1 MKKFYFLGLFVCL
14 LLLPWGVWAQTRTI
28 TGKVTSASNGE
39 TLPGVSILLK
49 GTTNGT
55 VSDFEGNFRLN
66 VPVKGGTLVF
76 SFVGYQTQEV
86 PLTEKNVYNVSLHE
100 NVTKLNEVV
109 VSALGFKQQK
119 DQMGTAVSVVN
130 PQEITSSGEVN
141 LINSLSAKASNVKIS
156 VTNGDPGAG
165 SNIRIRGANTITGS
179 NQPLIIVDGVPVD
192 NSTTYGGGNNITGG
206 RTGGTSQESRL
217 NDINP
222 DDIQSVQVLKG
233 AAAASLWGSRAAN
246 GVIVITT
253 KRGRAGKLHMGYKFT
268 TSFDQVSQRI
278 PMQHTWGQGRGG
290 KYSPTKSESWG
301 DYIPDRAGGDD
312 VFDKS
317 GKHFV
322 AEDGTIY
329 YPIKT
334 KNSKATFVDSNWDA
348 VFHTGVT
355 TQHNLNLSGGTDKL
369 NFYFSLGRL
378 DQNGI
383 IRESYYNRTNL
394 RLNTNFH
401 IVKWLSGSIKAAYNH
416 DNSNRIQQSSN
427 TAGLMLGLLRNP
439 PDFDIRDY
447 IGTYVDNSGAEFPLR
462 HRSYRNYIGSSQH
475 PHYNNPMWTI
485 YQQLATTKVDR
496 IIFVP
501 EINIIPL
508 EWLRFTLR
516 GGVDTYGDHRLYFFP
531 IGSAGSRNNGTM
543 GQDVIWNMETNF
555 DAIAMGNFHLGKNI
569 SLQATLGFNVN
580 DRRRKSN
587 YAELN
592 GFLVNARKHTTDLN
606 TAAENSTIS
615 NYQRQILSNRGY
627 LILSFHLFN
636 QLFVTLSGTGE
647 AASTIKGNYYYPS
660 VEAAWQAS
668 KILNLDPAKMSF
680 LKIRASWGKVGTQ
693 PGAYHFQNLA
703 ESGFTYSSYSDP
715 LDIELFGGG
724 FRLDNNKGTPDLKP
738 EIKTEWEVGAD
749 MRFLNNNLTLSMTYY
764 QNRINDIL
772 INVGLTTSSGF
783 DTQYDNAASMKNH
796 GFEATLDYT
805 IFHKKNW
812 DIGIYSNFGLNRNEV
827 LSLKGTNTINLS
839 PGASVSS
846 RAIVGYPLGELYGTS
861 AQVDANGKYVLN
873 SNGFPILTPSPVP
886 LGDPNPKWRG
896 GFGFRAKWK
905 GISLDVLFDHSQGGV
920 FSPRTLW
927 VLRRFGT
934 TQETANRF
942 TTSQDLVDYAGK
954 VIPAGT
960 TVRGNVAD
968 FGGGPVLLDE
978 SWYRTGIGG
987 GFGDNQAY
995 NFSIKDATFTKLKQ
1009 LTLSYTLNNKRFQQK
1024 SHLNSLV
1031 FAVTGRDLF
1040 LWSHI
1045 EGIDPEIS
1053 QTGVGNAIGLDYFT
1067 NPTTRSVLFSIAV
1080 NY

>member
-1 MKKFYFLGLFVCL
+1 MKKFYFFWLFACL
-14 LLLPWGVWAQTRTI
+14 LMLPWAAWAQTRTI

-66 VPVKGGTLVF
+66 VPAKGGTLVF

-86 PLTEKNVYNVSLHE
+86 PLTEKNVYNVSLRE

-119 DQMGTAVSVVN
+119 DQMGTSVSVVR
-130 PQEITSSGEVN
+130 PEEITNSGEVN
-141 LINSLSAKASNVKIS
+141 LINALTAKASNVKIS
-156 VTNGDPGAG
+156 TTNGDPGAG

-206 RTGGTSQESRL
+206 RTGGTSQQSRL

-222 DDIQSVQVLKG
+222 DDIQSIQVLKG

-253 KRGRAGKLHMGYKFT
+253 KRGRAGKLHMSYKFT
-268 TSFDQVSQRI
+268 SSFDQVSQRI

-290 KYSPTKSESWG
+290 VYSPTKSESWG
-301 DYIPDRAGGDD
+301 DYIPDRAGGED
-312 VFDKS
+312 VFNKT

-322 AEDGTIY
+322 AEDGTVY
-329 YPIKT
+329 YPIVT
-334 KNSKATFVDSNWDA
+334 KNSKSTFVDSNWDA

-355 TQHNLNLSGGTDKL
+355 MQHNLSLSGGTEKI
-369 NFYFSLGRL
+369 NFFFSLGRL

-383 IRESYYNRTNL
+383 IRNSYYDRTNL

-447 IGTYVDNSGAEFPLR
+447 IGTYVDNSGTEFPLR

-485 YQQLATTKVDR
+485 NQQLATSKVDR

-555 DAIAMGNFHLGKNI
+555 DAIAMGNFHLAKDI

-615 NYQRQILSNRGY
+615 NYQRRILSNRGY

-636 QLFVTLSGTGE
+636 QLYVTLSGTGE

-660 VEAAWQAS
+660 VEAAWQVS
-668 KILNLDPAKMSF
+668 KILNLDPAKLSF
-680 LKIRASWGKVGTQ
+680 LKVRASWGKVGTQ

-749 MRFLNNNLTLSMTYY
+749 MRFFNNNLTLSMTYY

-796 GFEATLDYT
+796 GFEATMDYT
-805 IFHKKNW
+805 IFHKKDWN
-812 DIGIYSNFGLNRNEV
+812 IGVYANFGLNRNEV
-827 LSLKGTNTINLS
+827 LSLKGTNTIDLS

-861 AQVDANGKYVLN
+861 SQRDANGKFILDA
-873 SNGFPILTPSPVP
+873 NGFPILTPSPVP
-886 LGDPNPKWRG
+886 LGDPNPSWRG
-896 GFGFRAKWK
+896 GFGFRASWK
-905 GISLDVLFDHSQGGV
+905 GISLDVLFDHSQGGI

-942 TTSQDLVDYAGK
+942 TTKQDLVDYAGK

-995 NFSIKDATFTKLKQ
+995 NFSVKNATFTKLKQ
-1009 LTLSYTLNNKRFQQK
+1009 LSLSYTLSSRRFRQK
-1024 SHLNSLV
+1024 SKLHSLV
-1031 FAVTGRDLF
+1031 FTVTGRDLF

-1045 EGIDPEIS
+1045 EGIDPEVS